1 MPRFHENIVICGRA
15 QDGCVNEVT
24 EGIRIKSNQSFA
36 CDCFNG
42 CWAINYKTALSIA
55 KLFRRSPLVNRTGL
69 TISNLS
75 VLHAYFK
82 DSYIQS
88 QKKEEYIGFT
98 EFLCK

>member
-36 CDCFNG
+36 CDYFNG